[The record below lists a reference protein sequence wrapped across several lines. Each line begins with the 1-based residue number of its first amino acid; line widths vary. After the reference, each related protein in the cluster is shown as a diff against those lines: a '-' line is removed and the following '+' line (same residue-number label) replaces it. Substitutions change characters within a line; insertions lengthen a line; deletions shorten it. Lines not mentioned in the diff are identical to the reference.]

1 MKRGDETS
9 LMAMILPRPMDQ
21 WLFLGLLAG
30 LLTTIGFVP
39 QIIKSVRTKRMGEV
53 SLLMPLLLSVGMLL
67 WLLYGLTLGDLA
79 IVLWNALALCLNL
92 ALVGLKMYYREPID
106 QS

>member
-1 MKRGDETS
+1 MKRVDETS
-9 LMAMILPRPMDQ
+9 LVAIFLPRPMDQ

-30 LLTTIGFVP
+30 LLTTLGFVP

-53 SLLMPLLLSVGMLL
+53 SLLMPLLLSVGIFL
-67 WLLYGLTLGDLA
+67 WLLYGLTQRDLA
-79 IVLWNALALCLNL
+79 IVLWNAVALCLNL
-92 ALVGLKMYYREPID
+92 ALVGLKMYYRELVG